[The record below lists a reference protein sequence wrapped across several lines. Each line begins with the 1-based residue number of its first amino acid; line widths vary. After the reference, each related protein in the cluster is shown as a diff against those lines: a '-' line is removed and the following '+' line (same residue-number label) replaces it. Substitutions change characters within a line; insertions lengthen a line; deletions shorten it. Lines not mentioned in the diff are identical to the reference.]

1 MAGQPILGHESATE
15 VTRRRT
21 LRRPERALCCPIV
34 LPLSFHR
41 ISSFLRTTPAC
52 MILGVDL
59 QPERACLI
67 LNVI

>member
-15 VTRRRT
+15 VTATSHAAQTRT
-21 LRRPERALCCPIV
+21 SAYAV
-34 LPLSFHR
+34 PLSFHR
-41 ISSFLRTTPAC
+41 ISSFLRTILTC

-59 QPERACLI
+59 QPERACLT